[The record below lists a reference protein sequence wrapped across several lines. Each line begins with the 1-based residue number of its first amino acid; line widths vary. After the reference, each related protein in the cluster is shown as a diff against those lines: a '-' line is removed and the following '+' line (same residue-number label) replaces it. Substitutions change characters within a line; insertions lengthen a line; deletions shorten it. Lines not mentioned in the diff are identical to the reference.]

1 MDWDKLLSTQKLAP
15 EEPEP
20 AQFQDY
26 PMNAFEK
33 DFNKIVS
40 CSSFR
45 RLQDKTQVFP
55 LDKSDF
61 IRTRLTHS
69 TEVSTIA
76 RQLGI
81 MLCNNTTE
89 YRPQD
94 IVGGMPE
101 NIASIL
107 LCAGLLH
114 DLGNPPFGHFGETII
129 GEWFQNNLGKI
140 FYAR

>member
-1 MDWDKLLSTQKLAP
+1 M
-15 EEPEP
+15 
-20 AQFQDY
+20 
-26 PMNAFEK
+26 
-33 DFNKIVS
+33 
-40 CSSFR
+40 
-45 RLQDKTQVFP
+45 
-55 LDKSDF
+55 DKSDF

-81 MLCNNTTE
+81 MLCNNTTA

-94 IVGGMPE
+94 IVGDMPE